1 MSRSHLDELRAMAA
15 NPNLQTVLPL
25 IGSVL
30 YLADKVQ
37 QLQQDK
43 QDVASVYD
51 KEADD
56 QKISRPVLQKLAID
70 IISAAGE
77 DKTQRSRIYKALRS
91 LQ

>member
-1 MSRSHLDELRAMAA
+1 MSRSHLDELRTMAA

-43 QDVASVYD
+43 QDVPSVYD
-51 KEADD
+51 QEFDD
-56 QKISRPVLQKLAID
+56 RQISRLALQKMAID

-77 DKTQRSRIYKALRS
+77 DEVQRGRIYKALRG